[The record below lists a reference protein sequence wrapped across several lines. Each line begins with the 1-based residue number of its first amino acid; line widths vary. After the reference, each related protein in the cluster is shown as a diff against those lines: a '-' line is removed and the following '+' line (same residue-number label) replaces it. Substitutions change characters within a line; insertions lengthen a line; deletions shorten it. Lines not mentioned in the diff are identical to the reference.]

1 MQSCSVQDA
10 HWPQVSAPTGSLL
23 MNLTENPDL
32 SPALPR
38 TSVDA
43 HEVLGRVVKECHR
56 RIGSKGLRVALR
68 LLSRQY
74 HIIDDGERLRQVYLN
89 LLNNAVAAAR
99 PGSTITLRATCPSDC
114 ALRIEVEE
122 RSPWRGRT
130 KIAEPVPAAKARAV
144 RVRGRR

>member
-1 MQSCSVQDA
+1 MHSYFVKDE
-10 HWPQVSAPTGSLL
+10 HWPDVPPIAGSLSASVL
-23 MNLTENPDL
+23 EDPDL

-43 HEVLGRVVKECHR
+43 HEVLGRVVRECHR
-56 RIGSKGLRVALR
+56 RIGSKGLHVSLR

-74 HIIDDGERLRQVYLN
+74 HINDDGERLRQVYLN

-122 RSPWRGRT
+122 RSPWRST
-130 KIAEPVPAAKARAV
+130 MKSVEPAPTAKKRAIPA
-144 RVRGRR
+144 RGRR